1 MFKITGYKKSE
12 GEFNGHKYNNIVF
25 DFIHNENS
33 AYVGYST
40 SYKGMTHITIPA
52 DKLSDIAGVNNPD
65 QLVNKNVTPS
75 WDIGFEGKAKLA
87 RLTILPD
94 NK

>member
-1 MFKITGYKKSE
+1 MFKITGYRKSE
-12 GEFNGHKYNNIVF
+12 GEFNGHQYSNYVF

-40 SYKGMTHITIPA
+40 SYKGMSHITISA
-52 DKLSDIAGVNNPD
+52 SKLNEIAGVDSPEK
-65 QLVNKNVTPS
+65 LVNKNVAPS

-87 RLTILPD
+87 RLAILPD